1 MPGLWYAINCKDIFA
16 YRTLVQVS
24 QIALACANFCR
35 QGPIRDEL
43 WPITSEHWSNQWEAE
58 LGDVIRGRSQSP
70 ELVSLRVYQPGSI
83 HRLQYGNVKG
93 AGKYKLTLL
102 FIHLI
107 SSTSS
112 FVRDLFPL
120 SILFYPLNVIQKT
133 CPYSSLLLFQYLAFL
148 ELNKLL

>member
-70 ELVSLRVYQPGSI
+70 ELVSPRVYQPGSTDFSTEMSREAENTSWHYFLFTWLAVRPHLFVI
-83 HRLQYGNVKG
+83 YFHSPFS
-93 AGKYKLTLL
+93 
-102 FIHLI
+102 FIHLMLYKKLVPI
-107 SSTSS
+107 
-112 FVRDLFPL
+112 V
-120 SILFYPLNVIQKT
+120 LFY
-133 CPYSSLLLFQYLAFL
+133 YS
-148 ELNKLL
+148 NI